1 MKQNIKKL
9 LLMGLLVIFLTA
21 TVFTFPVGAAAPT
34 ISAVT
39 PTVIVN
45 DIVNTIT
52 VDGTG
57 FTDQAEVRVGSEAMV
72 VTSFSATQLIVR
84 VPSGF
89 LPGHYSLTVTN
100 PGPPAESFTFSPAL
114 EVVSPTPTPPPPV
127 SGRPQVVIDTYST
140 SVDLVRY
147 NQDFTFNVSLD
158 NAGGSTAHG
167 LQVSF
172 TSTDLLMLKNGGIV
186 AAGDLGVVG
195 KAGVSQTMT
204 AAAPLT
210 GLTRVSLDMTVS
222 YSDDKGAAFTDK
234 FTLFF
239 PVASSGSGSAQ
250 PSKTPSG
257 LQRSQLVI
265 TDYETDVDPLQPG
278 YEFSLSITVQN
289 VGNVTAKGVTM
300 IVGGGSTS
308 GSGSGTP
315 QPGGINGGSGEFTN
329 FAPVGTSNL
338 QSLGDFE
345 PGKTLTAKQKL
356 IVNVS
361 ANPGAFPMKIS
372 FAYTD
377 ANGNAITDDQ
387 VITLLVYS
395 LPNVDVGFYQPV
407 GDFVV
412 GQPGPLPL
420 QVSSLGKRTAVLGKM
435 KVESPNGTVEN
446 GEMLIGSLDPGG
458 YFTLDATLIPNVP
471 GPMDLTVTIEYTDD
485 FNQSQTLTKTI
496 PVNVMDAPIMPTPDP
511 NSPDGGVDIPTT
523 TETFW
528 QKMWRFILGLFGL
541 DSAAP
546 TITPDQAIPTE
557 PQIFP
562 PIKGGG
568 GKG

>member
-1 MKQNIKKL
+1 MKQNIKKISFAS
-9 LLMGLLVIFLTA
+9 LLVIVLAA
-21 TVFTFPVGAAAPT
+21 TVFAMPVAAALGIT
-34 ISAVT
+34 SVT
-39 PTVIVN
+39 PSEIIN
-45 DIVNTIT
+45 NIDNIITIA
-52 VDGTG
+52 GTD
-57 FTDQAEVRVGSEAMV
+57 FIDTPEVKVGSQIME
-72 VTSFSATQLIVR
+72 VTSHSATELLVR
-84 VPSGF
+84 VPASF
-89 LPGHYSLTVTN
+89 APGQYSLTITN
-100 PGPPAESFTFSPAL
+100 PAPATELVTLPLALKVVAPA
-114 EVVSPTPTPPPPV
+114 
-127 SGRPQVVIDTYST
+127 SGRPQVVIDTYSV

-147 NQDFTFNVSLD
+147 NQDFNISMSLD
-158 NAGGSTAHG
+158 NAGGSTAYG

-186 AAGDLGVVG
+186 AAGDLGVAG
-195 KAGVSQTMT
+195 KSNFGQTMT
-204 AAAPLT
+204 LAALPTA
-210 GLTRVSLDMTVS
+210 LTRVSLDMTVS
-222 YSDDKGAAFTDK
+222 YSDDKGTAFTDK

-278 YEFSLSITVQN
+278 FEFSLSITVQN
-289 VGNVTAKGVTM
+289 VGNMTAKGVTM
-300 IVGGGSTS
+300 IVGGGSSS

-361 ANPGAFPMKIS
+361 ANPGAYPFKIS
-372 FAYTD
+372 FAYSD
-377 ANGNAITDDQ
+377 ANGNNITDDQ

-435 KVESPNGTVEN
+435 KVETPNGFIEN

-458 YFTLDATLIPNVP
+458 YFTLDATFIPDVP
-471 GPMDLTVTIEYTDD
+471 GPMDLIVTIEYTDD
-485 FNQSQTLTKTI
+485 FNQSQILTMTI
-496 PVNVMDAPIMPTPDP
+496 PVNVMDAPIMPEPDP
-511 NSPDGGVDIPTT
+511 NSPDGGVDIPTN

-528 QKMWRFILGLFGL
+528 QKAWRFILGLFGL

-546 TITPDQAIPTE
+546 ATTPDQPIPTE
-557 PQIFP
+557 PEIFP
-562 PIKGGG
+562 PIKVDG